1 MEDFLVALSFLLL
14 QCFIFLDID
23 HSFFAIILI
32 LMELGN
38 LALIKKNST
47 RAADTFGQKKIQKIL
62 KIDQVTSV

>member
-1 MEDFLVALSFLLL
+1 M
-14 QCFIFLDID
+14 
-23 HSFFAIILI
+23 I

-38 LALIKKNST
+38 LALINKTSP